1 METIITMQCGECKRR
16 NYNTVKNKKNDPDRL
31 ELKKYCRWCRKHTPH
46 RETIDELRKV
56 VWPTP
61 QELYRYTL
69 VVVVTVSVIALFIFA
84 VDTALSQLSTRFI
97 YGSVGKTG

>member
-1 METIITMQCGECKRR
+1 MAIQARR
-16 NYNTVKNKKNDPDRL
+16 RAQADQAPGVVRFLRDTF
-31 ELKKYCRWCRKHTPH
+31 
-46 RETIDELRKV
+46 DELRKV

-84 VDTALSQLSTRFI
+84 VDSALTQLQHFI
-97 YGSVGKTG
+97 YKK

>member
-1 METIITMQCGECKRR
+1 MAIQARR
-16 NYNTVKNKKNDPDRL
+16 RGPDQGPGVVRFL
-31 ELKKYCRWCRKHTPH
+31 RDTFE
-46 RETIDELRKV
+46 ELRKV

-69 VVVVTVSVIALFIFA
+69 VVVVTVAVIAGFIFA
-84 VDTALSQLSTRFI
+84 VDQGLGQLASRFI

>member
-1 METIITMQCGECKRR
+1 MAIQARR
-16 NYNTVKNKKNDPDRL
+16 RAQADQAPAVIRFL
-31 ELKKYCRWCRKHTPH
+31 
-46 RETIDELRKV
+46 RETFEELRKV

-84 VDTALSQLSTRFI
+84 VDSGLNQLAQHFI
-97 YGSVGKTG
+97 YKK

>member
-1 METIITMQCGECKRR
+1 VAISARR
-16 NYNTVKNKKNDPDRL
+16 RAQTQQPPGVIRFF
-31 ELKKYCRWCRKHTPH
+31 
-46 RETIDELRKV
+46 RETFEELRKV

-69 VVVVTVSVIALFIFA
+69 VVVVTVSVIAVFIFA
-84 VDTALSQLSTRFI
+84 VDQALGQLAARFV

>member
-1 METIITMQCGECKRR
+1 VAISARR
-16 NYNTVKNKKNDPDRL
+16 RAQADQ
-31 ELKKYCRWCRKHTPH
+31 TPGVIRFL

-84 VDTALSQLSTRFI
+84 VDTALSQLSARFI

>member
-1 METIITMQCGECKRR
+1 VAISARR
-16 NYNTVKNKKNDPDRL
+16 RSQPQQQTGGVIRFL
-31 ELKKYCRWCRKHTPH
+31 

-69 VVVVTVSVIALFIFA
+69 VVVVTVTVIAGFIFA
-84 VDTALSQLSTRFI
+84 VDQGLGQLASRFI
-97 YGSVGKTG
+97 YGSIGKTG

>member
-1 METIITMQCGECKRR
+1 MAIQARR
-16 NYNTVKNKKNDPDRL
+16 RTQADQAPAVIRFL
-31 ELKKYCRWCRKHTPH
+31 
-46 RETIDELRKV
+46 RETFEELRKV

-84 VDTALSQLSTRFI
+84 VDSGLNQLAQHFI
-97 YGSVGKTG
+97 YKK

>member
-1 METIITMQCGECKRR
+1 MAISARR
-16 NYNTVKNKKNDPDRL
+16 RSQAQQSPGVFRFF
-31 ELKKYCRWCRKHTPH
+31 

-69 VVVVTVSVIALFIFA
+69 VVVVTVAVIAAFIFA
-84 VDTALSQLSTRFI
+84 VDQGLGHLASRFI
-97 YGSVGKTG
+97 YGSIGKTG

>member
-1 METIITMQCGECKRR
+1 MAISARR
-16 NYNTVKNKKNDPDRL
+16 RTQTQQSPGVIRFL
-31 ELKKYCRWCRKHTPH
+31 

-69 VVVVTVSVIALFIFA
+69 VVIVTVTVIATFIFA
-84 VDTALSQLSTRFI
+84 VDQGLGQLATRFI

>member
-1 METIITMQCGECKRR
+1 MAIQARR
-16 NYNTVKNKKNDPDRL
+16 RAQADQAPAVIRFL
-31 ELKKYCRWCRKHTPH
+31 
-46 RETIDELRKV
+46 RETFEELRKV

-84 VDTALSQLSTRFI
+84 VDSGLSQLAQHFI
-97 YGSVGKTG
+97 YKK